1 MTISVGDKLP
11 DATFKIMSADGARD
25 ITTDEIFAGRKVILI
40 GVPGAFTP
48 TCSNTHLPGY
58 LENHDAITT
67 RGVDEI
73 AMVSVNDH
81 HVMAAWA
88 RATGAEGKI
97 LFLADGNG
105 AFVRAIGLNTDMSDR
120 GMGTRSKRFSMV
132 VEDGRVTALNIEE
145 APGQAVESGAAR
157 MLEQI

>member
-40 GVPGAFTP
+40 GVP
-48 TCSNTHLPGY
+48 
-58 LENHDAITT
+58 DAITT

>member
-40 GVPGAFTP
+40 G
-48 TCSNTHLPGY
+48 
-58 LENHDAITT
+58 T